1 MARASRYPLIASRS
15 TWIESPASGRWHKL
29 WRWGGNGMAAHI
41 DQVPA
46 WWLGMAKTR
55 DARQLLA
62 LLDEVKR
69 LGISRND
76 RRGVERIWRQ
86 MQIDRELRDIAATL

>member
-1 MARASRYPLIASRS
+1 
-15 TWIESPASGRWHKL
+15 
-29 WRWGGNGMAAHI
+29 MAAHI

-46 WWLGMAKTR
+46 LWLAMAKTR

-76 RRGVERIWRQ
+76 RHGVERIWRQ
-86 MQIDRELRDIAATL
+86 MQIDRELRDSAATL